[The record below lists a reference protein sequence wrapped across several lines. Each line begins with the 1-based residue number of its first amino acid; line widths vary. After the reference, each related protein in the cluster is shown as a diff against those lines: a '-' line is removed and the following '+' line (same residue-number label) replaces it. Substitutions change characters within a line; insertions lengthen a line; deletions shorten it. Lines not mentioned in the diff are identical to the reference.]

1 MKQYLKFRYILYF
14 FCMTSAWPCIFSVAG
29 FLPNYKINYLILFP
43 LIALYAFSLKALYIP
58 RRIFN
63 IIFIQSL
70 VWIAYGAIHYDT
82 SYVTRLAVGIT
93 TFFLLGIQYKYKDK
107 DFIKLFVNWHLL
119 QVILG
124 SLGFLL
130 VLCNILHPL
139 FLFIEEDGRPGAFY
153 GLFATNS
160 FEQICRNA
168 GFYDEPGALACWG
181 IYALLFNKLFI
192 GNKKTE
198 IILLIGLMTT
208 LSLAYFVQV
217 TLYILFFYKN
227 KWKQLLGIWLLLFV
241 LLKGISMYNN
251 DYYISTFGR
260 LEYNEET
267 GSIKGDSRINQ
278 LDEAW
283 RIFKMSPIIGVGA
296 SNLFN
301 VADKTKDISS
311 NFITPAA
318 ADGIFGIIITYIP
331 LFLLFKFGI
340 ADKKYLYS
348 AIILSFGYYQRP
360 FSPVYLINVI
370 AVYSMILYAHMD
382 IYENNVNNAVRRE

>member
-1 MKQYLKFRYILYF
+1 M
-14 FCMTSAWPCIFSVAG
+14 
-29 FLPNYKINYLILFP
+29 FP
-43 LIALYAFSLKALYIP
+43 LVAMYAFSLKALYVP
-58 RRIFN
+58 RQIFK
-63 IIFIQSL
+63 ILFVQSL
-70 VWIAYGAIHYDT
+70 VWITYGAIHYDS
-82 SYVTRLAVGIT
+82 SYITRLAVGIT
-93 TFFLLGIQYKYKDK
+93 TFFLLGVQYKYKDK

-119 QVILG
+119 QVVLG
-124 SLGFLL
+124 ALGFIL

-139 FLFIEEDGRPGAFY
+139 FFFIEEDGRLGAFY

-227 KWKQLLGIWLLLFV
+227 KWKQLLGIWLFLFV

-251 DYYISTFGR
+251 DYYKSTLGR
-260 LEYNEET
+260 LEYDEET

-296 SNLFN
+296 SNLSEL
-301 VADKTKDISS
+301 ADKTKDISS
-311 NFITPAA
+311 NFISPAA
-318 ADGIFGIIITYIP
+318 ADGIFGIIITYLP
-331 LFLLFKFGI
+331 LLLLFRFGI
-340 ADKKYLYS
+340 IDKRYLYA

-360 FSPVYLINVI
+360 FSPIFLINTIV
-370 AVYSMILYAHMD
+370 VYSMILYAYMD
-382 IYENNVNNAVRRE
+382 IYENNVNTPKGENN